1 MHDGVKLIILNETD
15 FNGEMVVQNYLKRTG
30 REEWA
35 RQVDTHY
42 NVHVKPLIIC
52 CYVLL
57 LLLVLFTYCCF

>member
-35 RQVDTHY
+35 RQVDT
-42 NVHVKPLIIC
+42 
-52 CYVLL
+52 LL
-57 LLLVLFTYCCF
+57 